1 MLDQFNFIKA
11 TFFSKTKTLCIFDD
25 QILDIEARLSKQHLV
40 IYEQNRVIFGLV
52 NVPYNFPEKCENT
65 TLTYH
70 TVSHM
75 LKTFAQSYCVPVAK
89 RDDPLKAIESKVKK
103 GKRIP
108 RAKLFAEE
116 FLDERGL
123 SRPRFTHIELIIHRM
138 ILYWPD
144 IEKLTLRVSYD
155 KQQQEK
161 KRLTTLNI
169 SFFMEFEVENPEQLQ
184 RKILVELFEN
194 KASGSAKRIMWLEID
209 LKAVECNVLTKTILK
224 FTEDKVDNYNENFT
238 TAEAEISLLL
248 LGSATGTEIPTTEFK
263 RYILPELENVIF
275 FL

>member
-1 MLDQFNFIKA
+1 
-11 TFFSKTKTLCIFDD
+11 
-25 QILDIEARLSKQHLV
+25 
-40 IYEQNRVIFGLV
+40 
-52 NVPYNFPEKCENT
+52 
-65 TLTYH
+65 
-70 TVSHM
+70 
-75 LKTFAQSYCVPVAK
+75 
-89 RDDPLKAIESKVKK
+89 
-103 GKRIP
+103 
-108 RAKLFAEE
+108 
-116 FLDERGL
+116 
-123 SRPRFTHIELIIHRM
+123 
-138 ILYWPD
+138 
-144 IEKLTLRVSYD
+144 
-155 KQQQEK
+155 
-161 KRLTTLNI
+161 
-169 SFFMEFEVENPEQLQ
+169 MEFEVENPEQLQ